1 MGSLVLDKINY
12 AEAKK
17 LEICELVGVTGNPT
31 WNQLKQA
38 IEEQLGVPAI
48 LDEAN
53 RLAMS
58 KGLNISFVPESNFRP
73 IVSTSVDTIDT
84 ICYVGD
90 RTFAINPTGYFEF
103 VNYSWQI
110 KFWSNKAPNKTY
122 GAYGVWL
129 DGDGVLHYAN
139 TSVYDPE
146 LDDWVEVNDIGGYS
160 INWNACFPLCFWN
173 DYDGNTHYDYGS
185 NRHYVYNK
193 TTKTWSVKTWTG
205 LTNFNGDGVWTD
217 GTTIYYNGSYYLD
230 SSTGEWVAKTWSSA
244 SAISSFNGNLV
255 FYLPEYSVKT
265 SVSQRQI
272 PFLYNYSGGTA
283 SYYKF
288 DTALGYWVKYK
299 FRGALTNAQNV
310 ELKFWHWKKENT
322 VTMFKSTNTTSASTW
337 MPINNTWEDIE
348 TTKAATL
355 DYLMNH

>member
-38 IEEQLGVPAI
+38 IEEQLGVPAV

-58 KGLNISFVPESNFRP
+58 KGLNISFSSDSNFRP
-73 IVSTSVDTIDT
+73 IANNSVDTIDT

-90 RTFAINPTGYFEF
+90 KTFSINQTGYFEF

-110 KFWSNKAPNKTY
+110 KFWSNKAPNKNY

-139 TSVYDPE
+139 TSVYNPE
-146 LDDWVEVNDIGGYS
+146 TDDWDEVSDIGGYS

-205 LTNFNGDGVWTD
+205 LTNFNGDGVWND
-217 GTTIYYNGSYYLD
+217 GTTIYYSSGSNQYYLD

-244 SAISSFNGNLV
+244 SAISSFNGRLV

-272 PFLYNYSGGTA
+272 PFVFDSG

-288 DTALGYWVKYK
+288 DISLGYWVNYK
-299 FRGALTNAQNV
+299 FRGAITNAQTN

-322 VTMFKSTNTTSASTW
+322 VTMFKSTNTTSATTW

-348 TTKAATL
+348 ITKAATL